1 MITNPASSDSSAP
14 IFILS
19 TPRSGST
26 LLRYI
31 IDTHPEVC
39 CPSEILL
46 GVLCE
51 DLYLVLSLTLGQTL
65 PAPGSPASERVV
77 IAEVRR
83 IVSEIMG
90 SYAAAKNKRIWCDK
104 SPRNVNHLQYLNA
117 VFPDAKFIC
126 LYRHGMDVLN
136 SFMERVQEG
145 WMIDLKY
152 YARNHGFR
160 NHYSVYLDSW
170 LEKTVTMMEFERDNP
185 DRTFRLKYED
195 LVLNPAGTLSPMFS
209 FLGLNWDERILES
222 VFSTRHDPGPG
233 DPNVA
238 FSKKIHA
245 GSIGLGSSIP
255 RRYINDN
262 MVDRINPVLENLGYE
277 IVGPDWGV
285 NAQPRVKE
293 RDPKRDDAD
302 AIVSSIDDV
311 FNTYIPDR
319 LRENRQIF
327 QGVEAVYK
335 LILPEDDGK
344 ALHWIVDTQELT
356 CRPGSDDVEAQC
368 TIVVTPDD
376 LIDMVNGKLNSAKAL
391 RQGRLQISGDVN
403 LANLLGQVLFTR

>member
-1 MITNPASSDSSAP
+1 MTNLASSDSPAP

-31 IDTHPEVC
+31 IDTHPAVC
-39 CPSEILL
+39 CPSEVLL
-46 GVLCE
+46 GVLCD
-51 DLYLVLSLTLGQTL
+51 DLYLVLSLTLGQTQ
-65 PAPGSPASERVV
+65 PEPGSPESERVV
-77 IAEVRR
+77 LAEVRR

-104 SPRNVNHLQYLNA
+104 SPRNLNHLEILNE

-126 LYRHGMDVLN
+126 LYRHCMDVVH

-160 NHYSVYLDSW
+160 NHYGVYVDSW

-185 DRTFRLKYED
+185 GRTFSLKYED
-195 LVLNPAGTLSPMFS
+195 LVMNPAGTLSQMFS
-209 FLGLNWDERILES
+209 FLELNWDESILES

-245 GSIGLGSSIP
+245 DSVGLGSSIP
-255 RRYINDN
+255 RRYFNDRL
-262 MVDRINPVLENLGYE
+262 VERINPVLEKLGYE

-285 NAQPRVKE
+285 SARPRVKE
-293 RDPKRDDAD
+293 RDSKRDDAD
-302 AIVSSIDDV
+302 VVVSSIDDV
-311 FNTYIPDR
+311 FKTYIPNC
-319 LRENRQIF
+319 LRKHQQTFRGID
-327 QGVEAVYK
+327 AVYK
-335 LILPEDDGK
+335 LVIPENDGED
-344 ALHWIVDTQELT
+344 LHWIVDTHELT
-356 CRPGSDDVEAQC
+356 CRSGSDDVEAQC
-368 TIVVTPDD
+368 TIIVAPDD

-391 RQGRLQISGDVN
+391 RQGRLQISGEVN
-403 LANLLGQVLFTR
+403 LANLLGQVLFTG

>member
-1 MITNPASSDSSAP
+1 
-14 IFILS
+14 
-19 TPRSGST
+19 
-26 LLRYI
+26 
-31 IDTHPEVC
+31 
-39 CPSEILL
+39 
-46 GVLCE
+46 
-51 DLYLVLSLTLGQTL
+51 
-65 PAPGSPASERVV
+65 
-77 IAEVRR
+77 
-83 IVSEIMG
+83 MG
-90 SYAAAKNKRIWCDK
+90 SYATAKNKRIWCDK
-104 SPRNVNHLQYLNA
+104 SPRNVNHLEYLNA

-126 LYRHGMDVLN
+126 LYRHGMDVLH

-160 NHYSVYLDSW
+160 NHYGVYLDSW

-185 DRTFRLKYED
+185 GRTFRLKYED

-222 VFSTRHDPGPG
+222 VFSTRHDSGPG

-245 GSIGLGSSIP
+245 DSIGLGSSIP
-255 RRYINDN
+255 RRYINDS
-262 MVDRINPVLENLGYE
+262 MVDRINPVLDKLGYE

-285 NAQPRVKE
+285 NARPRVKQ
-293 RDPKRDDAD
+293 RDDGD

-311 FNTYIPDR
+311 FNTYIPEC

-327 QGVEAVYK
+327 QGVDAVYK
-335 LILPEDDGK
+335 LVLPEDDGK
-344 ALHWIVDTQELT
+344 VLHWIVDTQELT

-391 RQGRLQISGDVN
+391 RQGRLQISGEVS

>member
-1 MITNPASSDSSAP
+1 MITNPASSDSPAP

-46 GVLCE
+46 GVLCD

-65 PAPGSPASERVV
+65 PAPGSPANERVV

-104 SPRNVNHLQYLNA
+104 SPRNVNHLEILNE

-126 LYRHGMDVLN
+126 LYRHGMDVLH

-170 LEKTVTMMEFERDNP
+170 LEKTVTMMEFERNNP
-185 DRTFRLKYED
+185 GRTFSLKYED

-245 GSIGLGSSIP
+245 DSIGLGSSIP

-262 MVDRINPVLENLGYE
+262 MLDRINPVLEKLGYE

-285 NAQPRVKE
+285 NARPRVKE
-293 RDPKRDDAD
+293 RDSKRDDAD
-302 AIVSSIDDV
+302 AIVSSIDDI
-311 FNTYIPDR
+311 FKTYIPDC
-319 LRENRQIF
+319 LQENRQIF
-327 QGVEAVYK
+327 QGVDAVYK

-391 RQGRLQISGDVN
+391 RQGRLQISGEVN